1 LWKGTIVAKKV
12 IPLNLTVK
20 GFNDMIL
27 NEIADIHAMQKVLLE
42 TLAIIMANEEIPY
55 EKRLADL
62 NTRRLQY
69 VNEFMANSL
78 NEYETEE

>member
-1 LWKGTIVAKKV
+1 MWKGTIVAKKV